1 MRLKCKALSCRQERP
16 MPQIWLTYAELSELL
31 KCELSDVRQAVSDN
45 EWPQRRSGDG
55 RMRVKLSPALAHQ
68 FMMSYAAMG
77 DREHP
82 ADAAVEALREL

>member
-1 MRLKCKALSCRQERP
+1 

-31 KCELSDVRQAVSDN
+31 KCDLSDVRQAVTDN
-45 EWPQRRSGDG
+45 EWPQRKSGDG

-77 DREHP
+77 GREHP
-82 ADAAVEALREL
+82 AYDAIEALQGP